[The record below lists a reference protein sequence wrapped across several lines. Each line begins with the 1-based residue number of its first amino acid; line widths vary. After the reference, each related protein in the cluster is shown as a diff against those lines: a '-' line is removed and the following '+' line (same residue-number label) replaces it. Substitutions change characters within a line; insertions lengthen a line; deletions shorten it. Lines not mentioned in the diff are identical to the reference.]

1 MPATG
6 GVCVCVVGG
15 GGGGMGEKYFAK
27 KFLNQCLGPFN
38 TMFLDPPLSSQMF
51 LKVSSIA
58 VSTLILKAI

>member
-1 MPATG
+1 
-6 GVCVCVVGG
+6 
-15 GGGGMGEKYFAK
+15 MGEKYFAK
-27 KFLNQCLGPFN
+27 NFLNQCLGPFN